1 MYEWYNTN
9 NIITNLKGP
18 CSKRRA
24 NVPAKK
30 MHLTTSLWLHKIRKV
45 LNYFLESTAVLEFF
59 NDILFSQVLN
69 WSDML
74 AQNTLYP

>member
-1 MYEWYNTN
+1 MVQHEYHYQLEETMF
-9 NIITNLKGP
+9 KKEG
-18 CSKRRA
+18 KRSSQE
-24 NVPAKK
+24 
-30 MHLTTSLWLHKIRKV
+30 MHLTISLWFHKISEV

-59 NDILFSQVLN
+59 NDILFYHVLN